1 MRWICLHC
9 RLNNTISVPR
19 IDSDWGT
26 LEIQSTEF
34 YFVPNRFASTEYTA
48 QGQTVLFQTGDR
60 GCQNVDGTMLLEG
73 RIVEI

>member
-1 MRWICLHC
+1 MSTLQTKQYYQR
-9 RLNNTISVPR
+9 SR

-26 LEIQSTEF
+26 LGRYNQRGFISFPTASPRLSTL
-34 YFVPNRFASTEYTA
+34 R

-60 GCQNVDGTMLLEG
+60 VCQNVDGTMLLEG